1 MLCEVFCDNVREK
14 YVMVEL
20 RKKHREEPSNTFV
33 TLREYALQLSEE
45 EDSQPMSQWVLIR
58 QVESA
63 VPPMGD

>member
-1 MLCEVFCDNVREK
+1 
-14 YVMVEL
+14 MVEL